1 MELDDELENNDIEVT
16 LDDNAIELEMVNDV
30 VVVEG
35 GTKDY
40 NLLINK
46 PSINNITLT
55 GNLSLEDLNIQEE
68 GDYPEETISNSEI
81 EEIFE

>member
-1 MELDDELENNDIEVT
+1 MELDDELENNDIGVT
-16 LDDNAIELEMVNDV
+16 FDGNAIELEMVNDV

-40 NLLINK
+40 NLLTNK